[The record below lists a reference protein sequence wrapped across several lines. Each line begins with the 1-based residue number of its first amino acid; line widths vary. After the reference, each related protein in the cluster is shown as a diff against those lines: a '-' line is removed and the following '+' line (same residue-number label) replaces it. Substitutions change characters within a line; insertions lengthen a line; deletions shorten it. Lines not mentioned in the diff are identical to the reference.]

1 MNVYFSNKLYWISFK
16 IQCLGGKGGGQ
27 NPPTTIQQIANRAFL
42 QELLF
47 QAVRQAFKQNLYPF
61 TETQ

>member
-1 MNVYFSNKLYWISFK
+1 MS
-16 IQCLGGKGGGQ
+16 GGKGGGGQ